1 MVAGAE
7 AALALPR
14 HLGPGPQHLSGPAQ
28 KVGEGQ
34 LPCLRLGLDAGLHD
48 AHADGVDVVDVPE
61 KGVSSEGVVHQLR
74 VAHRADRNA
83 LSVLEVYDVEQ
94 PSADEQT
101 VAGAEA
107 AGYPLADVYLL
118 LDEDARAAGKADPQ
132 LVEKV
137 RIKVCGAHHFSWIIG
152 LTVQTDRFTENRS
165 YPSGFPVLQTMPQMS
180 FAHLVR
186 PGALCGVLGLVVR
199 QTLGG
204 PGRSGAGQ
212 PPGCAGRAQQGVF
225 NRRHLRPPRLSA

>member
-34 LPCLRLGLDAGLHD
+34 LPCLRLGLNAGLHD
-48 AHADGVDVVDVPE
+48 AHADGIDVVDVPE
-61 KGVSSEGVVHQLR
+61 KLVGPESVVHELR

-94 PSADEQT
+94 PAADEQA

-107 AGYPLADVYLL
+107 AGYPLADVHLL
-118 LDEDARAAGKADPQ
+118 LDEDARVAGKADPQ
-132 LVEKV
+132 LVDE
-137 RIKVCGAHHFSWIIG
+137 A
-152 LTVQTDRFTENRS
+152 
-165 YPSGFPVLQTMPQMS
+165 
-180 FAHLVR
+180 
-186 PGALCGVLGLVVR
+186 GVLV
-199 QTLGG
+199 GG
-204 PGRSGAGQ
+204 IKHL
-212 PPGCAGRAQQGVF
+212 C
-225 NRRHLRPPRLSA
+225 RH